1 MVHCLPAWTKGCQV
15 AKQRRPA
22 KLVSS
27 APVVVV
33 VGGVGMGLAVD
44 LVIPLVR
51 LDTPGVAREPAGAGR
66 VAREVAGGKSREET
80 KLYDMV
86 TRAGDRDVWRGSWRP
101 ATHCK
106 E

>member
-1 MVHCLPAWTKGCQV
+1 MVHRLPAWTKGWQV

-27 APVVVV
+27 EPVVVV

-51 LDTPGVAREPAGAGR
+51 LDTPGASRCRQGR
-66 VAREVAGGKSREET
+66 S
-80 KLYDMV
+80 
-86 TRAGDRDVWRGSWRP
+86 
-101 ATHCK
+101 
-106 E
+106 